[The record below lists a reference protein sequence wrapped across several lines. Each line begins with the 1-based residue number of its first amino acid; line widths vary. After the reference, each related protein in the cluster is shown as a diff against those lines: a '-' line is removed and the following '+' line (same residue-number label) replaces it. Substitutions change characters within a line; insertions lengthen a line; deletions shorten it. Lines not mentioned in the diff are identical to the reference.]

1 MKRRS
6 FLSLSAAGGTALWLP
21 NVFSAGRSTHT
32 APRASTP
39 ARDNGRLLILVE
51 LKGGNDGLNT
61 VIPFAEP
68 AYYRLR
74 KNIALKREQVI
85 QLDER
90 TALHPS
96 LAPLLPVWRSGEL
109 AIVQGVGYAQ
119 PNLSHF
125 RSTQIWDT
133 ASHRDEYLREG
144 WLARAFASVPS
155 TADRAAHGVVI
166 GSAERG
172 PLAQDGATSAPVGG
186 VQARGNYSDVA
197 QAWAFQPPRVHS
209 PLPMSERLA
218 CSAFGASIEKAM
230 QMIAAGHMADSQAG
244 RAPQRLQTPLTSA
257 TSPASQTSQTPP
269 TSPTSQAFQTPP
281 TPAPESGAVAA
292 IRLTLNGFD
301 THRNQPDR
309 HRLLLTQLAEGL
321 TAIRTALVDL
331 GRWNDTLLMTYSEFG
346 RHPRENDSRGS
357 DHGSVA
363 PHFVM
368 GGRVAGGLHGARP
381 QFGQLDG
388 DGNLPVGVD
397 FRRLYATVLG
407 RWWGLD
413 AHGILRQHF
422 EPLPLLRV

>member
-6 FLSLSAAGGTALWLP
+6 FLCLSAAAGSALWLP

-74 KNIALKREQVI
+74 KNIALKREHVI

-96 LAPLLPVWRSGEL
+96 LGPLLPVWRSGQL

-155 TADRAAHGVVI
+155 PADRAAHGVVI

-172 PLAQDGATSAPVGG
+172 PLAHGGATSALAGG
-186 VQARGNYSDVA
+186 VQARGNSSDIA
-197 QAWAFQPPRVHS
+197 QAWGFQPPRVHS
-209 PLPMSERLA
+209 PLRMSEGLA

-230 QMIAAGHMADSQAG
+230 QMIAAGHMSDAQTG
-244 RAPQRLQTPLTSA
+244 RA
-257 TSPASQTSQTPP
+257 SQVLRTPP
-269 TSPTSQAFQTPP
+269 ASPTSHALQAPQTL
-281 TPAPESGAVAA
+281 APDPGAVAA

-321 TAIRTALVDL
+321 TAMRAALVEL

-363 PHFVM
+363 PHFMM

-381 QFGQLDG
+381 QFGQLEG

-397 FRRLYATVLG
+397 FRRLYATVLA
-407 RWWGLD
+407 RWWGLGTH
-413 AHGILRQHF
+413 AILRQHF

>member
-6 FLSLSAAGGTALWLP
+6 FLSLSAAAGTALWLP
-21 NVFSAGRSTHT
+21 HAFSAGRPTQAT
-32 APRASTP
+32 APGLATQ
-39 ARDNGRLLILVE
+39 RDNGRLLILVE

-61 VIPFAEP
+61 VIPYAEP

-74 KNIALKREQVI
+74 RNIALRREQVI

-90 TALHPS
+90 TGLHPS
-96 LAPLLPVWRSGEL
+96 LAPLLPAWRSGEL

-119 PNLSHF
+119 PNFSHF

-133 ASHRDEYLREG
+133 ASHRDEYLCEG

-172 PLAQDGATSAPVGG
+172 PLAHGRATSALVGG
-186 VQARGNYSDVA
+186 VQARGNSSGTA
-197 QAWAFQPPRVHS
+197 QAWGFQPPRVHS
-209 PLPMSERLA
+209 PLRMSQGLA
-218 CSAFGASIEKAM
+218 CSAFGVWIEKAM
-230 QMIAAGHMADSQAG
+230 QMIAAGHLPDLQAG
-244 RAPQRLQTPLTSA
+244 RASQTLRTPLT
-257 TSPASQTSQTPP
+257 TTM
-269 TSPTSQAFQTPP
+269 SPTSQAPHASHVLQTSQ
-281 TPAPESGAVAA
+281 TSQALAPDSTAVAA

-321 TAIRTALVDL
+321 SAIRTALIDL

-381 QFGQLDG
+381 QFGQLGG

-397 FRRLYATVLG
+397 FRRLYATVLA
-407 RWWGLD
+407 RWWGLG
-413 AHGILRQHF
+413 AHAILRQHF
-422 EPLPLLRV
+422 EPLPLMRV